1 MKNLEDKPTSE
12 LQSIYKDLE
21 MTHERIKQRIID
33 TYAELESVERQYMK
47 VMDVLRERTH

>member
-1 MKNLEDKPTSE
+1 MENLEEKPTSE

-21 MTHERIKQRIID
+21 MTHDKIKQQIIKSYD
-33 TYAELESVERQYMK
+33 ELDSVERQYAR